1 MRVLGLVAAAGA
13 SRRMGSPKAL
23 LPWNFDDDDDDDN
36 DDDTFVTHL
45 VAAMVDGGVDTV
57 IVTVPD
63 DDDTASA
70 IAGLVGDHAVC
81 VRNPL
86 PAQGLTGSII
96 AALDATG
103 HDVDVLVLCP
113 VDVPFATPALV
124 RALIAAVVDGA
135 EAAVVVVDDVRGH
148 PVAFGRGAFEALRR
162 AGEAGGPRQVLAT
175 RGRVASV
182 PSADRRL
189 IMDVNTVADLDRVRQ
204 MSE

>member
-1 MRVLGLVAAAGA
+1 MRVMGLVAAAGA

-23 LPWNFDDDDDDDN
+23 LPWDFDDDGGHVGDR
-36 DDDTFVTHL
+36 FVTHL
-45 VAAMVDGGVDTV
+45 VAAMLGGGVDTV
-57 IVTVPD
+57 TVTVPD

-70 IAGLVGDHAVC
+70 IADLVGDHAVC

-96 AALDATG
+96 AALDAGG

-124 RALIAAVVDGA
+124 RALIATVINGA
-135 EAAVVVVDDVRGH
+135 EAAVVAVDGVRGH
-148 PVAFGRGAFEALRR
+148 PVAFGRGVFEALRH
-162 AGEAGGPRQVLAT
+162 AGDAGGPRQVLAMLT
-175 RGRVASV
+175 RVVEVAA
-182 PSADRRL
+182 ADRRL
-189 IMDVNTVADLDRVRQ
+189 VVDVNTMADLDRVRQ

>member
-1 MRVLGLVAAAGA
+1 MRVMGLVAAAGA

-23 LPWNFDDDDDDDN
+23 LPWDFDDDGGHVGDR
-36 DDDTFVTHL
+36 FVTHL
-45 VAAMVDGGVDTV
+45 VAAMLGGGVDTV
-57 IVTVPD
+57 TVTVPD

-70 IAGLVGDHAVC
+70 IADLVGDHAVC

-96 AALDATG
+96 AALDAGG

-124 RALIAAVVDGA
+124 RALIATVINGA
-135 EAAVVVVDDVRGH
+135 EAAVVAVDGVRGH
-148 PVAFGRGAFEALRR
+148 PVAFGRGVFEALRR
-162 AGEAGGPRQVLAT
+162 AGDAGGPRQVLAMLT
-175 RGRVASV
+175 RVVEVAA
-182 PSADRRL
+182 ADRRL
-189 IMDVNTVADLDRVRQ
+189 VVDVNTMADLDRVRQ